1 MPTLSADPQFK
12 LYAICCVI
20 LSLQMLILAGM
31 TAARRSK
38 VKTHLNPE
46 DVKVSFKGTSL
57 VEGAEHP
64 EVARIQ
70 RAHRN
75 LNESLPL
82 FFALGLVAV
91 LAGASPMGVKIC
103 LGTFTG
109 ARVLHSIVYL
119 NGLQPWRTIMY
130 ALGSF
135 ALVGLMVMSLLALL
149 G

>member
-1 MPTLSADPQFK
+1 MPSLSADPQFQ

-20 LSLQMLILAGM
+20 LSMQMLILAAM

-38 VKTHLNPE
+38 VQKYLNPE
-46 DVKVSFKGTSL
+46 DNKVSFKGATL

-75 LNESLPL
+75 LLESLPL
-82 FFALGLVAV
+82 FFALGLAAV

-103 LGTFTG
+103 LGIFTG
-109 ARVLHSIVYL
+109 ARVVHSIVYL
-119 NGLQPWRTIMY
+119 NSLQPWRTISY
-130 ALGSF
+130 GIGSF
-135 ALVGLMVMSLLALL
+135 SLIGLMVMSLIAIL

>member
-1 MPTLSADPQFK
+1 MLSVDPQFK

-20 LSLQMLILAGM
+20 LSLQMLILAAM

-38 VKTHLNPE
+38 VKKFLNPE
-46 DVKVSFKGTSL
+46 DSKVSFQGASV

-91 LAGASPMGVKIC
+91 LSGGSPMGVKIC
-103 LGTFTG
+103 LAAFTG

-119 NGLQPWRTIMY
+119 NSLQPWRTISY

-135 ALVGLMVMSLLALL
+135 ALIGLMVMSMI
-149 G
+149 GIFG